1 MCFNVTQYKIYFS
14 FKISIIDKIIFL
26 LSHRVLSLFSNLL
39 PFFFAILFWD
49 IYFSHWHIQSLAL
62 KCYCSHSVIINVWLG
77 PWFPLNLRLK
87 SYSSMIFVFVTQ
99 SYITTFSWF
108 LLLLQYMFLGF
119 RIPILVQSLVT
130 LITSHNDNFKKL
142 NNAYT

>member
-1 MCFNVTQYKIYFS
+1 
-14 FKISIIDKIIFL
+14 
-26 LSHRVLSLFSNLL
+26 
-39 PFFFAILFWD
+39 
-49 IYFSHWHIQSLAL
+49 
-62 KCYCSHSVIINVWLG
+62 
-77 PWFPLNLRLK
+77 
-87 SYSSMIFVFVTQ
+87 MIFVFVTQ